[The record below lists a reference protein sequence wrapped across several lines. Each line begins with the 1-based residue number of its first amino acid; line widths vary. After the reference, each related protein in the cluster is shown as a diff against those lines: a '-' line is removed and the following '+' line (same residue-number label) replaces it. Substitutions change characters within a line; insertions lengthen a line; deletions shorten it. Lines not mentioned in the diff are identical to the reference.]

1 MVTGSVDHTP
11 RAPAP
16 QTRNS
21 KRWRIRVSIPVP
33 RRCERRTL
41 PIELIPH
48 RSVTGVGLEPTPPK
62 RLVPKT
68 SALDHS
74 AIQPFSMPKKGCSCR
89 GSNPGP
95 SAHKTEALPT
105 APQELAVD
113 AKRCLRWVSNPRPWD
128 YETHALPTAPQR
140 LSICVIRESNPGH
153 LVGNEVS

>member
-48 RSVTGVGLEPTPPK
+48 RSVTGVGFEPTPPK

-74 AIQPFSMPKKGCSCR
+74 AIQPFSMPKTGCSCR

-95 SAHKTEALPT
+95 PAHKTGALPT
-105 APQELAVD
+105 APQEHSD
-113 AKRCLRWVSNPRPWD
+113 TKRCLRWVSNPRPWD

-140 LSICVIRESNPGH
+140 LKGNCVIRESNPGH

>member
-1 MVTGSVDHTP
+1 MVTGSVDRTP
-11 RAPAP
+11 GAPAP

-21 KRWRIRVSIPVP
+21 KRWRSRVSIPVP

-48 RSVTGVGLEPTPPK
+48 RSVTGVGFEPTPPK

-105 APQELAVD
+105 APQRLENGASSGNRTRATSLAT
-113 AKRCLRWVSNPRPWD
+113 RYHN
-128 YETHALPTAPQR
+128 H
-140 LSICVIRESNPGH
+140 
-153 LVGNEVS
+153 